1 MTGSP
6 ERVTVSLTCFSLDR
20 FAECVDASGLRHPGV
35 SRLASRCLLRLPTSH
50 GGTYG
55 NQKAGRAVGRVMKA
69 LVLSG
74 IVFLSACAS
83 PTASTLANTVAPSPS
98 LIGGSCPTTAPP
110 NVPVTPPPPAATG
123 PNAGLV
129 FRADGRTTFLYGNDA
144 LVVALPVDG
153 TLHPND
159 PNVGLSSG
167 VKFGWD
173 RLAHGNL
180 NIATRRLDAAT
191 SPVAADVPG
200 GYGDTGFQVSGLRFP
215 APGCWEVSGTVAG
228 TTLTFVMNVAA
239 R

>member
-1 MTGSP
+1 
-6 ERVTVSLTCFSLDR
+6 VV
-20 FAECVDASGLRHPGV
+20 
-35 SRLASRCLLRLPTSH
+35 
-50 GGTYG
+50 
-55 NQKAGRAVGRVMKA
+55 KA

-74 IVFLSACAS
+74 IVLLSACAS
-83 PTASTLANTVAPSPS
+83 PTASTLASTATPSSS
-98 LIGGSCPTTAPP
+98 LTGGLCPTTAPAT
-110 NVPVTPPPPAATG
+110 VPLTPPPPAATG

-129 FRADGRTTFLYGNDA
+129 FRADDRTTFLYGNDA

-180 NIATRRLDAAT
+180 TISTRRLDAAT
-191 SPVAADVPG
+191 SPVAAEVPG
-200 GYGDTGFQVSGLRFP
+200 GYGNIGLQVSGLRFP

-228 TTLTFVMNVAA
+228 TTLTFVVNVAA